1 MPREKKTPLL
11 AMAPLLDDDR
21 LDAPAH
27 VNFIRETLKIY
38 GKSMD
43 NVAFFVGDNCSTNG
57 YIARLCGV
65 PLIGCYSHKFN
76 LAVKRWLLPFEE
88 ELTAI
93 NDLMGHLK
101 RLHVMR
107 QLRQLTDLAPV
118 RRNMTRWSS
127 TFNMVSRFLELLPA
141 LDQMESI
148 NEFMLSRAQVQRVKA
163 LFQHLEEF
171 ETVTKKLHSDGI
183 DIADARTLF
192 DGTLAKYPSMAHLDS
207 DNAIVRYPDFDAA
220 VIHVLNGEKNF
231 LTAGQALCIERFL
244 KPTSEDNDRDEGTCR
259 EMNFAEQLLSAKR
272 RKMNSVTSKYVNLCF
287 VLPTSNIVERLFSVA
302 KGILTDYRKHMSPM
316 NFEMIIFL
324 RANSGYWTLNTL
336 SAYEQ

>member
-1 MPREKKTPLL
+1 MQHLTLAVESKNCFRIPECFGLCFDGWTDGTTHYTAIFASFQCLDKKEAPLL
-11 AMAPLLDDDR
+11 ALAPLLDDGR

-27 VNFIRETLKIY
+27 ANFSRETLKIY

-57 YIARLCGV
+57 SIARLCGV

-93 NDLMGHLK
+93 NDLIGHLK
-101 RLHVMR
+101 RLHIMR
-107 QLRQLTDLAPV
+107 QLRQLTDLSLV
-118 RRNMTRWSS
+118 RCNVTRWSP
-127 TFNMVSRFLELLPA
+127 TFNMVSRSLELLPA
-141 LDQMESI
+141 LDEMESI
-148 NEFMLSRAQVQRVKA
+148 NEFMLSRTQVQRVKA
-163 LFQHLEEF
+163 LIQHLEEF
-171 ETVTKKLHSDGI
+171 ETVTMKLHTDGI
-183 DIADARTLF
+183 DLADARTLF

-220 VIHVLNGEKNF
+220 TIHALNGQENF

-244 KPTSEDNDRDEGTCR
+244 KPTSEDNDRDEGTRR

-272 RKMNSVTSKYVNLCF
+272 RKMISVTS
-287 VLPTSNIVERLFSVA
+287 
-302 KGILTDYRKHMSPM
+302 M
-316 NFEMIIFL
+316 
-324 RANSGYWTLNTL
+324 
-336 SAYEQ
+336 

>member
-118 RRNMTRWSS
+118 HRNMTRWSS

-148 NEFMLSRAQVQRVKA
+148 NEFMLSRA
-163 LFQHLEEF
+163 
-171 ETVTKKLHSDGI
+171 
-183 DIADARTLF
+183 
-192 DGTLAKYPSMAHLDS
+192 
-207 DNAIVRYPDFDAA
+207 
-220 VIHVLNGEKNF
+220 
-231 LTAGQALCIERFL
+231 
-244 KPTSEDNDRDEGTCR
+244 
-259 EMNFAEQLLSAKR
+259 
-272 RKMNSVTSKYVNLCF
+272 
-287 VLPTSNIVERLFSVA
+287 
-302 KGILTDYRKHMSPM
+302 
-316 NFEMIIFL
+316 
-324 RANSGYWTLNTL
+324 
-336 SAYEQ
+336 